1 MPTSL
6 SAIARCI
13 LAISRSRR
21 ALCLIPLLS
30 AAAFLQ
36 SQTAAPES
44 DKAAATIKTQVRLV
58 LVDVVVTNAKGEAVT
73 GLHKDDFQILED
85 GKPQTVSTFEEHHGA
100 PPTQIT
106 LPNLPPNV
114 YTNFPV
120 VQRADAVNVLLLDAL
135 NTPSRDQSYVHAQ
148 MLTYLKTIPRGT
160 RVAIFTLASQ
170 LRMLQAVTTDSS
182 ELLAALN
189 RSKAGPSPSPLIASN
204 AEADANQRIV
214 DFMIENSASPMTPQT
229 LAQAAVDPI
238 NVMKQFIADTAV
250 FQTESRI
257 GRTLQALQQLARYLS
272 GVPGRKNV
280 IWFSASFPVNV
291 FPDPDVPDPFY
302 VVGSFQEDIRKTA
315 VLLTASQVALYPI
328 AAEGLVP
335 DATYEANAT
344 EIGQKRPSLAMRD
357 QIQGLQAGEADRDSN
372 HRAMD
377 ELAKETGGQAFYNTN
392 GLSDVLSRVVNN
404 GTRYYSLTYTPSNPA
419 MDGKYRHIQV
429 RLLKGKDTLA
439 YRRGYYAS
447 DLQTTLAG
455 GKKPD
460 TDPLLMLMGRNLP
473 DYTQILYEVKVM
485 RSDPQPPPDAPR
497 IGSNPDLKRP
507 FTRYGVDFAVS
518 AQDLTLESTP
528 DGARHGD
535 VEIVLLAYD
544 REGKPLNFVVTK
556 GEINLDAKLYA
567 SVRQVG
573 LQIHKEID
581 VPRQYVY
588 LRTGIYDLKSSTAGT
603 LGVPLTDA
611 ADASAK

>member
-13 LAISRSRR
+13 LAIGRCPRV
-21 ALCLIPLLS
+21 LCLIPLLS
-30 AAAFLQ
+30 VVMLH

-44 DKAAATIKTQVRLV
+44 GKPAVTIKTQARLV

-73 GLHKDDFQILED
+73 DLHKDDFQILED
-85 GKPQTVSTFEEHHGA
+85 GKPQTIFTFEEHHGA
-100 PPTQIT
+100 PPTQIK
-106 LPNLPPNV
+106 LPPLPAHV

-120 VQRADAVNVLLLDAL
+120 VQKVDSINVLLLDAL
-135 NTPSRDQSYVHAQ
+135 NTPSRDQVYVHAQ
-148 MLTYLKTIPRGT
+148 MLKYLKTIPPGT

-170 LRMLQAVTTDSS
+170 LRMLQGVTTDSS

-189 RSKAGPSPSPLIASN
+189 SSKAVPSQSALLASD
-204 AEADANQRIV
+204 AEADANQRLI
-214 DFMIENSASPMTPQT
+214 DFMIQNSASPTPQT

-238 NVMKQFIADTAV
+238 NAMKQFVADTAV
-250 FQTESRI
+250 YETESRI
-257 GRTLQALQQLARYLS
+257 RLTLRALQQLARYLS

-280 IWFSASFPVNV
+280 IWFSGSFPVNV
-291 FPDPDVPDPFY
+291 FPNPDVPDPFT
-302 VVGSFQEDIRKTA
+302 VAGGFQEDIRKTA
-315 VLLTASQVALYPI
+315 VLLTASEVALYPI
-328 AAEGLVP
+328 AAEGLIP
-335 DATYEANAT
+335 DAVYQANAT

-357 QIQGLQAGEADRDSN
+357 QIQGLQAGEVDRDLN

-392 GLSDVLSRVVNN
+392 GLNDALTRVVNN
-404 GTRYYSLTYTPSNPA
+404 GTRYYSLAYTPSNPT
-419 MDGKYRHIQV
+419 MDGKYRRIQV
-429 RLLKGKDTLA
+429 KLLKGKDTLA
-439 YRRGYYAS
+439 YRRGYYAD
-447 DLQTTLAG
+447 DLQTALAG
-455 GKKPD
+455 QKPD

-473 DYTQILYEVKVM
+473 DYTQILYEIKVI

-497 IGSNPDLKRP
+497 IGNNPDLKGP
-507 FTRYGVDFAVS
+507 FIRYGVDFAIS
-518 AQDLTLESTP
+518 AQDLTLEATP
-528 DGARHGD
+528 DGARHGN
-535 VEIVLLAYD
+535 VEIALLAYD

-556 GEINLDAKLYA
+556 GDINLDAKLYA

-573 LQIHKEID
+573 LQIRKEID

-611 ADASAK
+611 DVTGAK